1 MIHMAPDKHREKCP
15 PLDTAMAA
23 TLQPPAQ
30 KDRKSNIRTLQ
41 IEAAGDPYQGLIKPK
56 IRLTGRWLEH
66 AGFAAGQRV
75 EVACLAPGLIQL
87 RSPSASQLAPEIQP
101 APDKGDTPF

>member
-1 MIHMAPDKHREKCP
+1 MIPMDTDKHREQCP
-15 PLDTAMAA
+15 PLDTATTE

-30 KDRKSNIRTLQ
+30 KDRKSSIRTLQ

-87 RSPSASQLAPEIQP
+87 RSPSAPKLGPEIP
-101 APDKGDTPF
+101 PEPDKGDTPF